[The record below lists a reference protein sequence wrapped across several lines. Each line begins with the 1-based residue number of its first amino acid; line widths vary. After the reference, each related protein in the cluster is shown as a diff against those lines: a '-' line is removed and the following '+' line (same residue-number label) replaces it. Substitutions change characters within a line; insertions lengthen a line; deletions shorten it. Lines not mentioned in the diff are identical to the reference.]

1 MPGHRG
7 HVSRKMQTLKKKE
20 EKLKVEKVLL
30 QRTMP
35 SEGYINSFTVAKK
48 RKKEKEIKNS
58 VSWKIRKY

>member
-1 MPGHRG
+1 MLGHRG
-7 HVSRKMQTLKKKE
+7 HVSRKMQTLKKKKK

-48 RKKEKEIKNS
+48 EKKKK
-58 VSWKIRKY
+58 K